1 MEEINLKEVYSYFK
15 SKILWILIAIVVII
29 VIGNVYTIITREP
42 MYRSNTTIVL
52 VGESKEGYSQSD
64 SQLNQNLIGTYSEI
78 IKSRKVLSQVIE
90 NLKLKMSVEE
100 LSNNITTSL
109 LCSIISLTLSRSI
122 KRPVG
127 ALGLGKITP
136 PFSL

>member
-1 MEEINLKEVYSYFK
+1 MYELNENFTSLSAFISSFEPNAYP
-15 SKILWILIAIVVII
+15 ILIPAIERDLE
-29 VIGNVYTIITREP
+29 NVCTTSTLSYSFTKSLADTPPKSIYASSTIT
-42 MYRSNTTIVL
+42 
-52 VGESKEGYSQSD
+52 
-64 SQLNQNLIGTYSEI
+64 
-78 IKSRKVLSQVIE
+78 
-90 NLKLKMSVEE
+90 
-100 LSNNITTSL
+100 TTSL

>member
-52 VGESKEGYSQSD
+52 VGESKESYSQSD
-64 SQLNQNLIGTYSEI
+64 
-78 IKSRKVLSQVIE
+78 
-90 NLKLKMSVEE
+90 
-100 LSNNITTSL
+100 
-109 LCSIISLTLSRSI
+109 
-122 KRPVG
+122 
-127 ALGLGKITP
+127 
-136 PFSL
+136 